1 MILYSCR
8 FYRVSEAVFLGV
20 TEAFSIVLSGFII
33 LSLVSNRI
41 FGVIIVFN
49 DVSAFRIFNFSF
61 DSFLFIFNPPVLCN
75 EIPSVIWSFAFIK
88 NSFGLKFGS
97 DSNSSL
103 KSHMALNDYRLIMP
117 LVYRCTSRR
126 SRPDLDVTNHIPTT
140 VVNERSTILS
150 MVKIRKI
157 RQGLVGP
164 VRKIFI
170 EIVPLFFPNRSTRWY
185 CYLPGYRP
193 EWSNRISYPLNW

>member
-103 KSHMALNDYRLIMP
+103 KSHMALNDYRLIVP
-117 LVYRCTSRR
+117 LVYRRQ
-126 SRPDLDVTNHIPTT
+126 
-140 VVNERSTILS
+140 
-150 MVKIRKI
+150 RKVDDFKYG
-157 RQGLVGP
+157 QNP
-164 VRKIFI
+164 
-170 EIVPLFFPNRSTRWY
+170 
-185 CYLPGYRP
+185 
-193 EWSNRISYPLNW
+193 